1 MKIDGPRE
9 RLSIDVRPE
18 EHRKI
23 KACAALH
30 GETIRDYVIKSVR
43 ERLKQ
48 EAEEKELLVLSAS
61 LDRDPLL
68 KAIWENAKDSAYDKL

>member
-1 MKIDGPRE
+1 MKIDEPRE

-23 KACAALH
+23 KAYAALH

-43 ERLKQ
+43 ERFKR
-48 EAEEKELLVLSAS
+48 EAEVKELSVLSLR
-61 LDRDPLL
+61 LDQDSLL
-68 KAIWENAKDSAYDKL
+68 KTLWDNEKDGAYDKL

>member
-23 KACAALH
+23 KAYAALH

-48 EAEEKELLVLSAS
+48 EAEEKELSALSV
-61 LDRDPLL
+61 RIMLL
-68 KAIWENAKDSAYDKL
+68 RACESALNRKLKKRNCPP

>member
-23 KACAALH
+23 KAYAALH

>member
-23 KACAALH
+23 KAYAALH

-43 ERLKQ
+43 ERLRQ
-48 EAEEKELLVLSAS
+48 EAEEKELSALSAS
-61 LDRDPLL
+61 LDRDSLL